1 MEAST
6 MVKQEH
12 AESRIQV
19 QLLLDALKR
28 AWRDSRW
35 HAFKRA
41 IKGLTDEETRWHPP
55 AYKGFAW
62 SSGSIMDI
70 LFHVGGDCLIQIDYA
85 FRNGQL
91 TWEELQQ
98 RFNDAG
104 GNLDAALKL
113 LEEGYRTVHDALSSL
128 TDADLDRECTA
139 YSGTMRLRDLFL
151 MLIEHFIYHA
161 GQIVYIRC
169 MQSGIS

>member
-1 MEAST
+1 MTVE
-6 MVKQEH
+6 QEH
-12 AESRIQV
+12 TDSRLQV
-19 QLLLDALKR
+19 QLLLNALKR

-35 HAFKRA
+35 HALKRA
-41 IKGLTDEETRWHPP
+41 IKGLTHEEASWRPP

-85 FRNGQL
+85 FHDGQL
-91 TWEELQQ
+91 TWEELQR
-98 RFNDAG
+98 RFKDAG

-113 LEEGYRTVHDALSSL
+113 LEEGYQAVHDALSSL

-151 MLIEHFIYHA
+151 MLIEHIIYHA

-169 MQSGIS
+169 MQCSAS